1 VIKSSHGVLMLKKIL
16 KILLISL
23 AVGLLL
29 VLIVPFLIPIP
40 PLEDTRPPQELAYPD
55 SRFIPVRGLDVHY
68 LEAGQGEPVFILLH
82 GFASST
88 FSWREVIDP
97 LAEQGRV
104 IAYDRPAFGLTERP
118 IQWAGINPYSPD
130 FQPELLVSLM
140 DVLEVERAVL
150 VGNSAGGA
158 VSVQTALQYPERVEG
173 LVLVDPAIYTS
184 GGPGWIRALSGT
196 PQMQRLGPLFVRAI
210 QNWGEDFG
218 RMAWHDPSRITPE
231 VWEGYSRP
239 LQAENWDRALWEHT
253 RASRPPGLEERLAEL
268 QLPIL
273 VISGDDDRI
282 VPTDESI
289 RLAGELPT
297 ASLAV
302 LENCGHVPQ
311 EECPGLFMKAVGQ
324 WLARPY

>member
-1 VIKSSHGVLMLKKIL
+1 VIESSHGETMLKSIL
-16 KILLISL
+16 KILLLLTAFIIL
-23 AVGLLL
+23 A

-55 SRFIPVRGLDVHY
+55 SRFIQVRGLHVHY
-68 LEAGQGEPVFILLH
+68 QEAGQGEPVFILLH
-82 GFASST
+82 GFASSA
-88 FSWREVIDP
+88 FSWREVVEP
-97 LAEQGRV
+97 LAEHGRV

-118 IQWAGINPYSPD
+118 VQWGEQNPYAPE

-140 DVLEVERAVL
+140 DLLEVERAVL

-158 VSVQTALQYPERVEG
+158 VSAQTALQYPDRVEG
-173 LVLVDPAIYTS
+173 LVLVDPAIYTN

-196 PQMQRLGPLFVRAI
+196 PQMKRLGPLFVRAI

-218 RMAWHDPSRITPE
+218 RLAWHDPSRITPE
-231 VWEGYSRP
+231 VWEGYTRP
-239 LQAENWDRALWEHT
+239 LQAENWDLALWEHT
-253 RASRPPGLEERLAEL
+253 RASRPLGIEERLAEL

-273 VISGDDDRI
+273 VITGDDDRI

-311 EECPGLFMKAVGQ
+311 EECPDLFMNAVGQ
-324 WLARPY
+324 WLTRQ